1 MFVSNEEAFLNL
13 EANPQRLLWKP
24 EHFLGL
30 GGVSARIAVSGGY
43 KIKGGQDW
51 IRAELKSE
59 QHSAGTLLQRPQSL
73 LHAAVV
79 TWVGS
84 GAMS

>member
-43 KIKGGQDW
+43 KIKGG
-51 IRAELKSE
+51 
-59 QHSAGTLLQRPQSL
+59 
-73 LHAAVV
+73 
-79 TWVGS
+79 
-84 GAMS
+84 